1 MSEKDQ
7 RQPGHAPDPGT
18 SGPRPGGDGH
28 PVLEARGLSVGYGD
42 VPVLHDIDLTVGAGK
57 IVVLL
62 GPNGA
67 GKTTLL
73 LSLAGMLPLLAG
85 QVLVEGVATTEPLYR
100 RARAGLGL
108 VTDDRSIFR
117 GLTALENLRVGS
129 VDPDDALDLFPELK
143 PRLGLAAGLL
153 SGGEQQMLTLA
164 RALARKPKVLL
175 IDELSLGLAP
185 MIVRR
190 LLAQLSVAAAELG
203 TGVLLVE
210 QHVRKAL
217 DAADSGYIL
226 NRGRIVLRGT
236 GIDLRSRMSEIESSY
251 LTEATS

>member
-1 MSEKDQ
+1 MSEQDQ
-7 RQPGHAPDPGT
+7 RRTRNTADPGLPGT
-18 SGPRPGGDGH
+18 GPGAEGT
-28 PVLEARGLSVGYGD
+28 PVLEARELSAGYGD
-42 VPVLHDIDLTVGAGK
+42 VPVLHDVNLTVGAGK

-73 LSLAGMLPLLAG
+73 LSLAGTLPLLGG
-85 QVLVEGVATTEPLYR
+85 QVLVEGVATREPLFR

-129 VDPDDALDLFPELK
+129 VETDDVLGLFPELK
-143 PRLGLAAGLL
+143 PRLGVVAGLL
-153 SGGEQQMLTLA
+153 SGGEQQMLSLA
-164 RALARKPKVLL
+164 RALARKPKILL

-190 LLAQLSVAAAELG
+190 LLAQLSAAAAEHG

-217 DAADSGYIL
+217 EVADAGYIL
-226 NRGRIVLRGT
+226 NRGRIVLQGT
-236 GIDLRSRMSEIESSY
+236 GADLRGRMSEIESSY
-251 LTEATS
+251 LTEAT

>member
-1 MSEKDQ
+1 MTEKD
-7 RQPGHAPDPGT
+7 RAEPACAPDPAT
-18 SGPRPGGDGH
+18 GPRPGGDAV
-28 PVLEARGLSVGYGD
+28 PVLEARGLSAGYGD
-42 VPVLHDIDLTVGAGK
+42 VPVLHGIDLTVGAGK

-73 LSLAGMLPLLAG
+73 LSLAGTLPLLRG
-85 QVLVEGVATTEPLYR
+85 QVLIEGAVTTEPLYR

-129 VDPDDALDLFPELK
+129 VEADDVLDVFPELK
-143 PRLGLAAGLL
+143 PRLGVAAGLL

-190 LLAQLSVAAAELG
+190 LLAQLSAAASERG
-203 TGVLLVE
+203 TGILLVE
-210 QHVRKAL
+210 QQVRKAL
-217 DAADSGYIL
+217 EVADAGYIL
-226 NRGRIVLRGT
+226 NRGRIVLQGT
-236 GIDLRSRMSEIESSY
+236 GADLRSRMSEIESSY
-251 LTEATS
+251 LTEAAS

>member
-7 RQPGHAPDPGT
+7 RQAGHAPDAGT
-18 SGPRPGGDGH
+18 VAPRPDGDGH
-28 PVLEARGLSVGYGD
+28 PVLEARGLSAGYGD

-73 LSLAGMLPLLAG
+73 LSLAGTLPLLAG
-85 QVLVEGVATTEPLYR
+85 QVLVEGVVTTEPLYR

-129 VDPDDALDLFPELK
+129 VEPDDVLDLFPELK
-143 PRLGLAAGLL
+143 PRLGVAAGLL
-153 SGGEQQMLTLA
+153 SGGEQQMLSLA

-190 LLAQLSVAAAELG
+190 LLAQLSVAAEHG

-217 DAADSGYIL
+217 DLADAGYIL
-226 NRGRIVLRGT
+226 NRGRIVLQGT
-236 GIDLRSRMSEIESSY
+236 GVDLRSRMSEIESSY
-251 LTEATS
+251 LTEAS